1 MPDKHCPL
9 YSSSLTPNIARLKF
23 LRAQFDSVEIQEW
36 LLKDGTREE
45 LICWL
50 VWNDANGVYTDV
62 DSVAE
67 GYAPLSLELA
77 RETMQAILY
86 RDQ

>member
-1 MPDKHCPL
+1 MADKKSPL
-9 YSSSLTPNIARLKF
+9 NTSSFTPNVDRLKF
-23 LRAQFDSVEIQEW
+23 LRTQFDSVEVQEW
-36 LLKDGTREE
+36 LLKDGTRED

-77 RETMQAILY
+77 RETMQSILF
-86 RDQ
+86 RDR